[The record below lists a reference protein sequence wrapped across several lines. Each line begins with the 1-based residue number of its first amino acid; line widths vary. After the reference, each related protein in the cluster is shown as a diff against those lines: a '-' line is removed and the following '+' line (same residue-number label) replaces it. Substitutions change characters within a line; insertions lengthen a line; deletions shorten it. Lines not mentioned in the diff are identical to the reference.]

1 MENKPQETD
10 SIHIQARLTDTEE
23 KAFWQQFKQTHGLTG
38 NQETVIAIINQFRT
52 SQSSPTLKA
61 SLPEGCYRCDL
72 HGVLATNKKGELIVR
87 CILRLE
93 NKQPIT
99 IDRFISEAET
109 CSQKPTYITMPTK
122 NKYELAIQLRDAQL
136 DREAEN
142 TDKLL
147 REHDHYEGIKKESMQ
162 EHADN
167 KTLESRQEILEK
179 ELRKANA
186 KLEPMEDLLTEKETL
201 TSKVSEMGNSLV
213 ERDHKIATLETDNAY
228 KDEVIK
234 KLSESELSKLNSEI
248 LKESDAL
255 HLELAEKSKV
265 ISDYELDIEKVEAL
279 NEVQQRKT
287 TEVIS
292 ETRKMLRELR
302 QYCPRLQIINLDPT
316 NHPMQTYIL
325 TVQKKI
331 EQFEG
336 YLKTMTPK
344 DNLEGFI

>member
-1 MENKPQETD
+1 MESKP
-10 SIHIQARLTDTEE
+10 IHIQARLTDPEE
-23 KAFWQQFKQTHGLTG
+23 IAFLQQFKQTHGLKDA
-38 NQETVIAIINQFRT
+38 ETVRAIINQLRT
-52 SQSSPTLKA
+52 SQSSPILKA
-61 SLPEGCYRCDL
+61 SLPEGCYHCDL
-72 HGVLATNKKGELIVR
+72 NGVLTTNKKGELIVR
-87 CILRLE
+87 CIERIE

-99 IDRFISEAET
+99 KDRYFAEAET
-109 CSQKPTYITMPTK
+109 CSQKPTYIKMPTK
-122 NKYELAIQLRDAQL
+122 ERYELEIRLLDAQL
-136 DREAEN
+136 NREEKN
-142 TDKLL
+142 TDELQRK
-147 REHDHYEGIKKESMQ
+147 DAYYEGIKEESLQ
-162 EHADN
+162 QAQDN

-179 ELRKANA
+179 ELRKANG
-186 KLEPMEDLLTEKETL
+186 KLEPMEDLLTEKATL
-201 TSKVSEMGNSLV
+201 ASKVSEMGSSLV

-228 KDEVIK
+228 KDEIIK

-255 HLELAEKSKV
+255 HLELAGKSKV

-292 ETRKMLRELR
+292 ETRKMLRELK